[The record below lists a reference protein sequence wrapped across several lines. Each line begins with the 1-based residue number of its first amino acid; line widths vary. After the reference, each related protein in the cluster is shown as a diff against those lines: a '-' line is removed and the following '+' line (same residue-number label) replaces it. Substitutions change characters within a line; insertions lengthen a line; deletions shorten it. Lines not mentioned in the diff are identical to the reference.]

1 MIDSIHVLNRDVFME
16 IDKWFI
22 LINKNIKMENVVLV
36 QSYDIVASCFYII
49 WPCV

>member
-16 IDKWFI
+16 FDKWFI

-36 QSYDIVASCFYII
+36 QSYDIVVSCLYIL